1 MGYQRSVVTRWSK
14 GTAPRDATI
23 QRVANYFG
31 VSPSY
36 LRDEEQKENPVAEM
50 GNEALKENG
59 YYELNEENKK
69 FIDNIIVQL
78 IKSQS
83 GG

>member
-1 MGYQRSVVTRWSK
+1 M
-14 GTAPRDATI
+14 TI
-23 QRVANYFG
+23 AELLG
-31 VSPSY
+31 
-36 LRDEEQKENPVAEM
+36 EGKKENPVAAM